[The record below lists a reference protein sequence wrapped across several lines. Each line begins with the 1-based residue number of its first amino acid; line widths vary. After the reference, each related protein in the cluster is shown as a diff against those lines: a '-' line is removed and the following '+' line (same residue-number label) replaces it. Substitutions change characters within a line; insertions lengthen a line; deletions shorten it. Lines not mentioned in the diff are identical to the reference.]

1 MNWQQYFEKAKA
13 SLAEKDYH
21 SAHYHS
27 MLANMAVME
36 ADGYPSPDFKIC
48 DQFHQSLLKTK
59 SSFQPKSWKFYL
71 EKSKESFASKD
82 VAAAKY
88 QAAWAFRE
96 AMKTGDEKA
105 AAIIEQHREILAQ
118 HKSKPIYPDGGWK
131 MCLQE
136 LQDGIG
142 GDDWQAKV
150 EEGYVEALADYNE
163 HAMDV
168 LFKMLRSGQS
178 GMVSPWANKYKDIDH
193 WAMGYNKAQE
203 HHKNKKYD
211 ELTKE
216 CEKLFSSLP
225 LPAPTGSPKEIED
238 EVSARFFQQSLV
250 KVMYIQA
257 QIHHH
262 RPECALPLLEDQ
274 EFRHWLKR
282 NNDPRIRQ
290 NLRCASYYFQIL
302 PSLPIPDWL
311 RNSPQL
317 RPDGLSS
324 LEANFAMA
332 GSKSR
337 LPWEEALVP
346 YDCGIRLPCNSAK
359 ERFGDALLDQ
369 GYDLETQ
376 AYRIV
381 VTSVIPNLDYIEL
394 DAATKASIA
403 AALMNVRKHPRAV
416 ERLEL
421 ASQKIKSGLALFERD
436 AANEAAFVHWESVL
450 KKLDQQTQML
460 RQ

>member
-163 HAMDV
+163 HAMDMI
-168 LFKMLRSGQS
+168 FNMLRSGKS
-178 GMVSPWANKYKDIDH
+178 GTVSPWANKYKDIDH
-193 WAMGYNKAQE
+193 WAMGFNQAQE
-203 HHKNKKYD
+203 YLQNKKYD

-216 CEKLFSSLP
+216 CEKLLISLP
-225 LPAPTGSPKEIED
+225 LPEPKGSPKEIED
-238 EVSARFFQQSLV
+238 EGAARYYQQSLV

-274 EFRHWLKR
+274 EFRRWLKW
-282 NNDPRIRQ
+282 NNDHRIRQ
-290 NLRCASYYFQIL
+290 NLRCASYYFQIV

-317 RPDGLSS
+317 RLDGHSS
-324 LEANFAMA
+324 LEANFLVA
-332 GSKSR
+332 GS
-337 LPWEEALVP
+337 LIWEEAVVP
-346 YDCGIRLPCNSAK
+346 FDYDIWLPCTSTK

-369 GYDLETQ
+369 GYDLEAQ

-381 VTSVIPNLDYIEL
+381 VTSVIPNLDYVEL
-394 DAATKASIA
+394 DAAKKASIA
-403 AALMNVRKHPRAV
+403 AALKNVRKHPRAV

-421 ASQKIKSGLALFERD
+421 ASEKIKSGLAMFERD
-436 AANEAAFVHWESVL
+436 TATEAAFVHWESVL
-450 KKLDQQTQML
+450 DKQKQML